1 MIQLKS
7 QPMTRQPARSS
18 VAQPIATRTSEQS
31 VPDSS
36 QLPSSINN
44 SIARVVIG
52 LALWG
57 ASAGAA
63 IGSAWSA
70 YQRGDLLSAVTTF
83 TIMFVLVRG
92 ATWLTVRI

>member
-1 MIQLKS
+1 MIQSKS
-7 QPMTRQPARSS
+7 QSMTRQPARSS
-18 VAQPIATRTSEQS
+18 VAQPIATHTSEQS

-57 ASAGAA
+57 ASAGTA